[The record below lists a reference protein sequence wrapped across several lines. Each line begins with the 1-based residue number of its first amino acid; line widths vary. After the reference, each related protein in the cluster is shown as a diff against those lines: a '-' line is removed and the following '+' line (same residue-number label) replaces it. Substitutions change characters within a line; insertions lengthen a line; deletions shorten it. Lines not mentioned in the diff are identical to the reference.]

1 MVNSTPLTREDHDE
15 AFTFMEMAEIGIPSV
30 RINIVAIRT
39 RFFFWNI
46 STEINGVYY
55 IEELGGTPVS
65 HAMFACAQMFS

>member
-15 AFTFMEMAEIGIPSV
+15 AFTFMERVKVGIPSV
-30 RINIVAIRT
+30 RVNIVAIRM

-46 STEINGVYY
+46 SIEINGVYY

-65 HAMFACAQMFS
+65 HAMFARAQMFS